1 MERREAEERKA
12 EIEKDTELTARLLG
26 ALGLYDASQDHYEV
40 TEHPEDSKWAVEPF
54 NNHCIELGED

>member
-26 ALGLYDASQDHYEV
+26 ALGLYDASHDHYEV
-40 TEHPEDSKWAVEPF
+40 TEHPEDER
-54 NNHCIELGED
+54 